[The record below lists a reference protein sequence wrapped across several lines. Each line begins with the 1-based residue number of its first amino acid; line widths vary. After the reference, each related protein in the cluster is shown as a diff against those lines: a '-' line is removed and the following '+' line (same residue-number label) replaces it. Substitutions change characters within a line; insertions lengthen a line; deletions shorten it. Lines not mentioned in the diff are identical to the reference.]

1 MLQWVLELALMV
13 HLLLDGLASFG
24 ERWKDRPVSV
34 EKKCREGL
42 LVLGVTP
49 YWDQL
54 REPLFLHFAHEKS

>member
-1 MLQWVLELALMV
+1 MV

-42 LVLGVTP
+42 LVFGVTP

-54 REPLFLHFAHEKS
+54 KEPLFLHYAYE